1 LRKGTLSQRLT
12 LSGCAAALAIGHAV
26 TAGAAGF
33 AIQERGAAELGAGY
47 AGAAAAAE
55 DASVIADNPAGI
67 ARLTAPQVVVS
78 GTFAVPS
85 LPFRDAGSTL
95 PTGGPISGGEDNGGG
110 FILIP
115 NLYWATPVWDG
126 LSIGAGLFPSF
137 GLATN
142 YAADWIGRYNAQS
155 SEVTSLDL
163 APTIAYRV
171 LPGLSV
177 GISPVA
183 RYTKVKFTNAIDFG
197 SIGAGLG
204 IPGAVPG
211 GQDGSVKLRVNG
223 WSFALNGGILFEP
236 TDTTRVGLAYF
247 HNDATTVSGSARFG
261 RPAIGDVIAAASGA
275 FTDSTAHSTINLP
288 DHANFG
294 IVQAL
299 TPDLDVRGGVTWTQW
314 SSFKQELILFA
325 NPNQPP
331 ALMVE
336 NWRDTIGFSLGAT
349 YKVSPVLVL
358 RGGVSYDETPVPDS
372 LHRDLRLPDAS
383 RYGIAIGAGYRLT
396 DSTTIDLAY
405 QHLFG
410 GSVGDN
416 VVTATGDKI
425 VGRTD
430 LSADLVA
437 LQVTYRY

>member
-1 LRKGTLSQRLT
+1 MQTRRL
-12 LSGCAAALAIGHAV
+12 GFWVGAAALAISWIGS
-26 TAGAAGF
+26 AGAGGF
-33 AIQERGAAELGAGY
+33 AIQERAAAEMGVGNAGV
-47 AGAAAAAE
+47 AAAAE
-55 DASVIADNPAGI
+55 DASTIADNPAGI

-78 GTFAVPS
+78 GTFAVPN
-85 LPFRDAGSTL
+85 LPFTDAGSTL
-95 PTGGPISGGEDNGGG
+95 PTGKPIPGSEDNGGG

-115 NLYWATPVWDG
+115 NLYWAMPVWDG

-142 YAADWIGRYNAQS
+142 YAVDSIGRYNALS

-171 LPGLSV
+171 LPGLSIGV
-177 GISPVA
+177 SPVA

-197 SIGAGLG
+197 SAGAAVG

-211 GQDGSVKLRVNG
+211 AQDGFVKLRVNG
-223 WSFALNGGILFEP
+223 WSFAFNGGLLFEP
-236 TDTTRVGLAYF
+236 TDTTRIGLAYF
-247 HNDATTVSGSARFG
+247 HNDAATVSGSARFS
-261 RPAIGDVIAAASGA
+261 RSAIGDVIAAASGA
-275 FTDSTAHSTINLP
+275 FTETPAHSTIDFP

-299 TPDLDVRGGVTWTQW
+299 TPEIDVRGGVTWTQW
-314 SSFKQELILFA
+314 SSFKQELILFS

-331 ALMVE
+331 SLMVE
-336 NWRDTIGFSLGAT
+336 NWRDTINVALGAT
-349 YKVSPVLVL
+349 YKASPVLVL
-358 RGGVSYDETPVPDS
+358 RAGLSYDETPVPDS

-383 RYGIAIGAGYRLT
+383 RYGIAIGAGYHVT

-416 VVTATGDKI
+416 VITATGDKI